1 MGQLLD
7 SKKNLAVLINENKKP
22 LGTRILCPI
31 SEELRGN
38 NLTRV
43 IAIAPTVL

>member
-1 MGQLLD
+1 MEQPLD

-22 LGTRILCPI
+22 LGTRILYPI
-31 SEELRGN
+31 SEELRKKD
-38 NLTRV
+38 LTRV